1 MADNGV
7 IVLDETDDNE
17 KKKVIVLDESGEET
31 ELSPEELEERERA
44 ERLAKLKK
52 GRKFRTDKWALAMK
66 ALIIC
71 GLAGI
76 MLSMLLQSG
85 VGIAVSLA
93 LIFVCEILNYVFK

>member
-7 IVLDETDDNE
+7 IVLDETDD
-17 KKKVIVLDESGEET
+17 KKEKVIILDESGEET

-52 GRKFRTDKWALAMK
+52 VRKFSNDKWALAMK
-66 ALIIC
+66 VLIIC

-76 MLSMLLQSG
+76 MLSMFLESG
-85 VGIAVSLA
+85 IGIAVSLA
-93 LIFVCEILNYVFK
+93 LILVCEVLNYVFK